1 LGEFEQYYES
11 YQDKTEFSSDIQNN
25 YGVAVDDIVKL
36 LEINFEDAYLKLFKE
51 DFADPKTL
59 LDENYLNE
67 EQYNSYKLKY
77 SYLDES
83 YFDNIGQQ
91 GISFFQ
97 EYLIIFIH
105 NIATS
110 INVDFKNTNINQ
122 VITYPTIEKNAL
134 NEVINYIESSFNSLE
149 FENRTNNKNRANK
162 RNVY

>member
-1 LGEFEQYYES
+1 MQS
-11 YQDKTEFSSDIQNN
+11 I
-25 YGVAVDDIVKL
+25 YGVSVPKIVTL
-36 LEINFEDAYLKLFKE
+36 LQFESAYLKLFKE

-110 INVDFKNTNINQ
+110 IDVIFKNTNINQ
-122 VITYPTIEKNAL
+122 DITYPTIEKNAL
-134 NEVINYIESSFNSLE
+134 NEVINYIESLPSSIE
-149 FENRTNNKNRANK
+149 FENRTNNKNRVNK